1 MLSDGLY
8 SGPPHPS
15 EVDRRRLPA
24 TLDGTQSQHESVM
37 NEPLQGRS
45 IKPAPEKNGASCVP
59 GSRSLVAQG
68 IFMAGIVLLLA
79 AAILVLAVRPFLSRE
94 SPPAPEKPAAHV
106 PQAAPLSAAPVPE
119 PAPVPA
125 APQVEAP
132 APAPAPEPAPEPV
145 PAPEPPPAPVAAELP
160 QPEAPVDLPRLVT
173 DAGPDAA
180 ISEYVAKMEILGY
193 ASGQVLLRLPGQE
206 EARGCR
212 EGDVLDDAFPL
223 TILKVTDR
231 RVTFGDDRGH
241 TYSRSY

>member
-1 MLSDGLY
+1 
-8 SGPPHPS
+8 
-15 EVDRRRLPA
+15 
-24 TLDGTQSQHESVM
+24 M
-37 NEPLQGRS
+37 NEPLQGKS
-45 IKPAPEKNGASCVP
+45 SQPVPEKNAAAP
-59 GSRSLVAQG
+59 GRKSLVAQG
-68 IFMAGIVLLLA
+68 LLMAGIVLLLA

-94 SPPAPEKPAAHV
+94 SRPAPEKPAVVV
-106 PQAAPLSAAPVPE
+106 PQPVPQPAAPVPG

-125 APQVEAP
+125 APQVEVP
-132 APAPAPEPAPEPV
+132 APAPVPAAV
-145 PAPEPPPAPVAAELP
+145 PAPEPPQAPSPIAAETLPPAPVAAEPLP
-160 QPEAPVDLPRLVT
+160 AEAPVDLPRLVT

-180 ISEYVAKMEILGY
+180 IAEYVAKMEVLGY